1 LRKNSGAINPIK
13 DGREMAAIDIQN
25 QDGPSA
31 RTVSALLDEA
41 AERIAAAGV
50 ENARADAE
58 VLVAEALGVKPAE
71 LRVDGAGEVPA
82 DVAAAIEASVRRRV
96 DREPMAY
103 VLGHAPFRD
112 LEIAVDE
119 RVLWPRRETELLVEV
134 AVKLPEG
141 ARVHE
146 VGTGSGAI
154 ALSLISERPDLRVTA
169 SDLSPEAV
177 EAARENAERLGLDL
191 DVSVGV
197 GLPDS
202 LEDVDLVIANLP
214 YVTDSTIFDRSPE
227 IQKEPRIAVTGD
239 CGEDG
244 LGVIRGLIEET
255 PSGWRMALEHD
266 THHGP
271 AMRELLRD
279 ATTLQDYEG
288 DERVTVGFAP

>member
-1 LRKNSGAINPIK
+1 MATV
-13 DGREMAAIDIQN
+13 DTQREDPA
-25 QDGPSA
+25 A
-31 RTVSALLDEA
+31 RTVSAVLDDA
-41 AERIAAAGV
+41 AERLAAAGV
-50 ENARADAE
+50 TDARAEAE
-58 VLVAEALGVKPAE
+58 VLVADALGVKPE
-71 LRVDGAGEVPA
+71 QLTVESAGEIDPQ
-82 DVAAAIEASVRRRV
+82 VAEEIEDHVRRRV
-96 DREPMAY
+96 EREPMAY
-103 VLGHAPFRD
+103 VLGHAPFRG

-134 AVKLPEG
+134 GSKLPEG

-154 ALSLISERPDLRVTA
+154 ALALMHERPDLRITA

-177 EAARENAERLGLDL
+177 EAARENAERLGLEL

-197 GLPDS
+197 GLPDD

-214 YVTDSTIFDRSPE
+214 YVTDSTIFERSPE
-227 IQKEPRIAVTGD
+227 IQREPKIAVTGD

-244 LGVIRGLIEET
+244 LGVIRGLIAET
-255 PSGWRMALEHD
+255 PSGWQLAMEHD

-271 AMRELLRD
+271 AMREMLRD
-279 ATTLQDYEG
+279 ATTLRDYEG